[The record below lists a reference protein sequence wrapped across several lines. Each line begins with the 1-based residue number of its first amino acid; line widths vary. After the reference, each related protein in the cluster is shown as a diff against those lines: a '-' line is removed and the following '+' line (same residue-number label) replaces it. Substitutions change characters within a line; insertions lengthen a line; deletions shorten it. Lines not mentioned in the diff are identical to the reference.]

1 MSRTAKKKEPQRKTI
16 FAALALPLSFILLK
30 KYNMKR
36 MMFLVASAVALS
48 GAAQAQSKESGG
60 KILIAY
66 FSWGGNTREMAKQIQ
81 QQTGGDLFE
90 ITTVKTYSK
99 DYNECVAEAKKEQ
112 QANARPPLANEVKN
126 MADYDV
132 VFVGYP
138 NWWGTMPQALFTFL
152 EKYDLSGK
160 TVVPFCTHGGGRWG
174 RSLDDLKKLCP
185 ESKILEGLAIGGSMV
200 RRSKDDVVK
209 WLQKIG
215 ITKNNE

>member
-1 MSRTAKKKEPQRKTI
+1 
-16 FAALALPLSFILLK
+16 
-30 KYNMKR
+30 

-48 GAAQAQSKESGG
+48 GAAQAQSKG
-60 KILIAY
+60 KILVAY
-66 FSWGGNTREMAKQIQ
+66 FSWGGNTREVAKQIQ

-90 ITTVKTYSK
+90 ITTVKPYPK

-112 QANARPPLANEVKN
+112 QANARPALAAEVKD
-126 MADYDV
+126 MAAYDT

-138 NWWGTMPQALFTFL
+138 NWWGTMPQVLFTFL

-174 RSLDDLKKLCP
+174 RSLNDLKKLCP
-185 ESKILEGLAIGGSMV
+185 DATVLEGLAISGGMV

-209 WLQKIG
+209 WLQKTG
-215 ITKNNE
+215 IVGKK